1 MALGVSE
8 GTAVAVAVGVGEG
21 TVVAVA
27 VGVGEG
33 TAVAVA
39 VGVGEGTAVAVAVGV
54 GEGTAVAVSV
64 GVGEGTAVAV
74 GVSVGLGTFVPVAV
88 GAGAGTAV
96 IAGLS
101 EQAAE
106 RTPSRTSA
114 IAHNAERR
122 AVDTE
127 RQYGERNTPHTDVL
141 MARVSAR
148 RTLSSI
154 CNKISFLSA
163 NSRHSRSMPN
173 PIARSPPNATR
184 TTLQPSQPKAAPHP
198 HSTTATPSTDK
209 N

>member
-1 MALGVSE
+1 MGAGVGE

-21 TVVAVA
+21 TGVAVA

-39 VGVGEGTAVAVAVGV
+39 VGVGEGTGVAVSAGV
-54 GEGTAVAVSV
+54 GEGTAV
-64 GVGEGTAVAV
+64 TV

-101 EQAAE
+101 EQATA

-114 IAHNAERR
+114 IVHNTERR
-122 AVDTE
+122 AVDIE
-127 RQYGERNTPHTDVL
+127 RQYGERNTPPRTNVL
-141 MARVSAR
+141 MARVSAHR
-148 RTLSSI
+148 RLLGI

-163 NSRHSRSMPN
+163 NSRRSRSAAA
-173 PIARSPPNATR
+173 PIARSPHDATR
-184 TTLQPSQPKAAPHP
+184 TTL
-198 HSTTATPSTDK
+198 
-209 N
+209 

>member
-39 VGVGEGTAVAVAVGV
+39 VGVGEGTVVAVSVGV

-88 GAGAGTAV
+88 GAGVGTAV

-101 EQAAE
+101 EQAAA

-114 IAHNAERR
+114 IVHNAERN

-127 RQYGERNTPHTDVL
+127 RQYGERNTPSRTDAL
-141 MARVSAR
+141 MTRVSAR
-148 RTLSSI
+148 RRLFSI
-154 CNKISFLSA
+154 CNKISLLSA
-163 NSRHSRSMPN
+163 NSRHSRSAAA
-173 PIARSPPNATR
+173 PIARNPPNATR
-184 TTLQPSQPKAAPHP
+184 TTF
-198 HSTTATPSTDK
+198 
-209 N
+209 